1 MENAG
6 TLDKEFQFYLAN
18 KDEFLEKY
26 EGKFLV
32 IRGEE
37 VIGVFDD
44 KVEAIDKTREK
55 FPLGTFLVQHINRD
69 KILFHSRVR
78 IKKGK

>member
-1 MENAG
+1 MEK
-6 TLDKEFQFYLAN
+6 LDKEFQFYLAN
-18 KDEFLEKY
+18 KEKFLEDY

-44 KVEAIDKTREK
+44 KAEAIDKTLEN
-55 FPLGTFLVQHINRD
+55 FPLGTFLVQHITRN
-69 KILFHSRVR
+69 KVVFHSRV
-78 IKKGK
+78 KVKEEK